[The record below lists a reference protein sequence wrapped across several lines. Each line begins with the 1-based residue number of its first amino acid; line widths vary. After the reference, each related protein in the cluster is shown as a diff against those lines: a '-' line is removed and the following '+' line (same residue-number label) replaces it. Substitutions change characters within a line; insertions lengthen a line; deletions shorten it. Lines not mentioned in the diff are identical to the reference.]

1 MSQHVIKHVFSW
13 NWAENHDKLVIN
25 CVFSIVRIV
34 ISRYFGSTWMALNF
48 KTLKKSLPLKRQWFF
63 QCFWS
68 VMMSLPGNNLHLQ
81 KIGFS
86 KIDISMIFI
95 EFLKISE
102 FFFEIPWIVS
112 TIIRF
117 STNYRTDQHQGN
129 SVITHLTVSAESSE
143 IMYKINLY

>member
-1 MSQHVIKHVFSW
+1 
-13 NWAENHDKLVIN
+13 
-25 CVFSIVRIV
+25 
-34 ISRYFGSTWMALNF
+34 
-48 KTLKKSLPLKRQWFF
+48 
-63 QCFWS
+63 
-68 VMMSLPGNNLHLQ
+68 MMSLPGNNLHLQ